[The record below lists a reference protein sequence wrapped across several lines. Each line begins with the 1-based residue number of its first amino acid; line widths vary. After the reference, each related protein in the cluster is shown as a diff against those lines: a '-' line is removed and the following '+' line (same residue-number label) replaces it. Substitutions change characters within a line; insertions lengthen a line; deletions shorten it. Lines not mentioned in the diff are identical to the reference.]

1 MSSSTSPTKHR
12 PATNIHQDKN
22 FYIINAITL
31 IAILGG
37 TVFNPALPTISKV
50 FSVSSEQVSL
60 VATLFQFPGAIVTP
74 IFGILA
80 DTFGRKQ
87 ILVPSLL
94 VFALGG
100 TLSGFAQSFRSL
112 LEWRLLQGIGTAS
125 LESLQLT
132 IIGDLYRGRH
142 LGTVMAFN
150 AGLIGISSA
159 LFPLI
164 GGILAGFSWRYP
176 FIVSLLA
183 IPIALL
189 VLFTL
194 KLPKQQ
200 TNAQNFRLKPYL
212 QNTWS
217 SINNRQVL
225 GLMFAVMV
233 QFMLQVGACLT
244 YIPLLAGNELGA
256 SEAFNGFLLAAISI
270 AVAVVASQLG
280 RLTQKFSE
288 IKLIKFSFIL
298 AAIAFLIIPFVH
310 NVWLLFIPI
319 VLIGAAQGLSFPSTQ
334 ALLAGLAAQE
344 SRAGFMAVNSTVQSW
359 GQTLG
364 PLLGSIV
371 DMILGTRAVF
381 ATSAFISLIA
391 LVIFNVLLTTKKPS
405 PSPYPDSPTVA
416 LSFINAEQVSLEE
429 SFVEVPTVA
438 EKPIARLFHVQSNKV
453 IEFPEKF
460 SLIRIGKPNK
470 RSFPDIDLSTL
481 PNSDIVSRI
490 HAEIKFEGGEYY
502 IQDMGSSNGTYIN
515 RYPLL
520 PGIWYKLKPG
530 LTFSIGRRDAVSFR
544 FQIA

>member
-1 MSSSTSPTKHR
+1 MKAKPTSPG
-12 PATNIHQDKN
+12 NLSQDKN
-22 FYIINAITL
+22 FYIINALTL

-37 TVFNPALPTISKV
+37 TVFNPALPTISQV
-50 FSVSSEQVSL
+50 FNVSSEQVAL
-60 VATLFQFPGAIVTP
+60 VATLFQLPGAIVTP
-74 IFGILA
+74 IFGVLA

-94 VFALGG
+94 LFALGG
-100 TLSGFAQSFRSL
+100 MLSGFAQNFRSL
-112 LEWRLLQGIGTAS
+112 LEWRVVQGIGTAS

-132 IIGDLYRGRH
+132 IIGDLYRGRQ
-142 LGTVMAFN
+142 LGAVMAFN
-150 AGLIGISSA
+150 AGLIGMSSA

-164 GGILAGFSWRYP
+164 GGLLTGFSWRLP
-176 FIVSLLA
+176 FMISFVA
-183 IPIALL
+183 VPVALL

-200 TNAQNFRLKPYL
+200 TNPQNFKLKPYL

-225 GLMFAVMV
+225 GLMFAVMI
-233 QFMLQVGACLT
+233 QFMLQVGTCLV
-244 YIPLLAGNELGA
+244 YIPLLAGELGA
-256 SEAFNGFLLAAISI
+256 SAGFNGFLLASISI
-270 AVAVVASQLG
+270 SVAIVASQLG
-280 RLTQKFSE
+280 RITQKFSE

-298 AAIAFLIIPFVH
+298 AALAFAIIPIIH

-319 VLIGAAQGLSFPSTQ
+319 LLIGASQGLAFPSTQ

-364 PLLGSIV
+364 PFLGSLI
-371 DMILGTRAVF
+371 DIIWGTRIVF
-381 ATSAFISLIA
+381 ASSAIISLIS
-391 LVIFNVLLTTKKPS
+391 LVIFHALLTTKKPS
-405 PSPYPDSPTVA
+405 PSPSPDHPSVA
-416 LSFINAEQVSLEE
+416 LNFVNAEQVNLGE

-438 EKPIARLFHVQSNKV
+438 EKPIARLFHIQSNKV
-453 IEFPEKF
+453 IELPENF
-460 SLIRIGKPNK
+460 SLLRIGKPNR
-470 RSFPDIDLSTL
+470 RSFPDIDLSAL

-515 RYPLL
+515 KYPLL

-530 LTFSIGRRDAVSFR
+530 LTFSIGRRDAVSFK